1 MNYSFVIH
9 VFRLSTDC
17 QQNALF
23 QNHPLSEHKPIMKIW
38 DTCID
43 MYVGFHICLCTALC
57 TRLSVLVCGIIPESP
72 QKDKRH
78 DFGKDVRNSLGGE
91 KNQNALFSALETS
104 PNT

>member
-1 MNYSFVIH
+1 
-9 VFRLSTDC
+9 
-17 QQNALF
+17 
-23 QNHPLSEHKPIMKIW
+23 MKIW

>member
-1 MNYSFVIH
+1 MHSFV
-9 VFRLSTDC
+9 
-17 QQNALF
+17 
-23 QNHPLSEHKPIMKIW
+23 HKAVSPGMW
-38 DTCID
+38 
-43 MYVGFHICLCTALC
+43 
-57 TRLSVLVCGIIPESP
+57 IIPESP